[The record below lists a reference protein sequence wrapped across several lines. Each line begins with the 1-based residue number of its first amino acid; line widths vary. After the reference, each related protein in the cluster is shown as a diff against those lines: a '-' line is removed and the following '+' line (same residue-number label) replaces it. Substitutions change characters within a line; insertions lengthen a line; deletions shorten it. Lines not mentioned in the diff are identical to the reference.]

1 MWNPDVVVF
10 FQRVTLGYKI
20 MANEYECVGSDPSSA
35 PWETKIPLPQK
46 VSLKYIKNTLYAK

>member
-1 MWNPDVVVF
+1 
-10 FQRVTLGYKI
+10 